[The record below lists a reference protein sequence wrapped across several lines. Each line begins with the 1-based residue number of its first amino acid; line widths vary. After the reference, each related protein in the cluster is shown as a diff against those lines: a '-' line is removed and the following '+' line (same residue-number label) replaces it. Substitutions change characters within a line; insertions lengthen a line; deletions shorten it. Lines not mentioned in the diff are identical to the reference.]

1 MQEEKI
7 MKSERRILVAFLLN
21 MGFSVFELF
30 GGMYTGSVAI
40 LSDALHDF
48 GDAISIGI
56 SYILEKKSHKEADE
70 RHPFGHARY
79 SVLGA
84 IFTALTLIAGC
95 IVIVYNAIT
104 RIIEPTQI
112 NYDGMILFA
121 VVGIGVNLAAA
132 LFTRK
137 GHSINQAVVTL
148 HMLEDVW
155 GWAAVLIGAVIM
167 RFTDFPLID
176 PILSIIVAFFIFL
189 HAVKHLKKALDIML
203 EKTPDGISTM
213 ALTSILKKID
223 GVEDVRNMKI
233 WTLDEEVH
241 CACLHITA
249 TDHCEQIKTAVRTLL
264 EEKGITY
271 ITIEID
277 IIKKTP

>member
-1 MQEEKI
+1 
-7 MKSERRILVAFLLN
+7 MKSDRRILVAFLLN

-121 VVGIGVNLAAA
+121 IVGIGVNLAAA

-213 ALTSILKKID
+213 ELTSILKKID
-223 GVEDVRNMKI
+223 GVEDVHHMKI

-249 TDHCEQIKTAVRTLL
+249 TDHSEQIKTAVRTLL